1 MFTNAAIFCARWQPG
16 APTAPRDSNYGAWH
30 GFVGQRILKKDF
42 TSDYQDD
49 IIGNEVRIS
58 MAELY
63 SQRGV

>member
-1 MFTNAAIFCARWQPG
+1 
-16 APTAPRDSNYGAWH
+16 
-30 GFVGQRILKKDF
+30 VGQRILKKGF